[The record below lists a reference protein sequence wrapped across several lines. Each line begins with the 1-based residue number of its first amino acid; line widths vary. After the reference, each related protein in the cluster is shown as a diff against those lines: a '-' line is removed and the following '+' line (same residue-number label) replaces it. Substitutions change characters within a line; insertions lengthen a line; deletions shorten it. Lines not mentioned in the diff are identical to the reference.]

1 MPHRSILCVSTI
13 WLLLVA
19 GGAARAADCGD
30 VIGGGDGVK
39 TSDALAVLRKSVGQP
54 VSLQCEAPESQ
65 YSRIRVYG
73 LEGCPSTKFEA
84 STGETLTASEGNY
97 SSYIEFPQDSVSWV
111 EVTACGETIR
121 FDGPFTIPRERLLHA
136 EILLLDPIW
145 FGYTCDDIVVYV
157 TLIDDGP
164 RPGGNL

>member
-1 MPHRSILCVSTI
+1 MNRKRSVFLTT
-13 WLLLVA
+13 LVLVLA
-19 GGAARAADCGD
+19 TACGADAAECGD

-54 VSLQCEAPESQ
+54 VGLQCEAPESQ

-73 LEGCPSTKFEA
+73 LDGCASTKFQA
-84 STGETLTASEGNY
+84 SSGETITASEGQY
-97 SSYIEFPQDSVSWV
+97 SSYVEFPHDSVSWV
-111 EVTACGETIR
+111 EVTACGETVR

-136 EILLLDPIW
+136 EILLLDPLW

-157 TLIDDGP
+157 TLVDDGP